1 MSASKAKTLL
11 FEDDEPKK
19 EPDEI
24 NPFSF
29 KEFIRSKNQP
39 PTARL
44 HAEKRKSSALPKKA
58 FSSTLL
64 LDECTVNPKVSDHC
78 RNYQEPF
85 FSDLINLPCTHGE
98 DNEDDENND
107 DEDEPDEDDDW
118 RGSYQPSAFEEAH
131 NFELSAVSLNPS
143 SDSFSSP
150 SPECSDVPESY
161 ASWLTSSSCVD
172 EASESLNCSNV
183 YRKEEDSM
191 VEGALQPTWNRNG
204 DQLREENE
212 ELKRQ
217 IKELL
222 HLSKSEKKRVKR
234 LTDELHKRI
243 IKDERETKTLEDM
256 VQSVEQHLQLMT
268 KRAVKAENQVVKLK
282 HEVVQLQNELQNC
295 KAENERLRAGE
306 TVSLNTAKQNALLAS
321 EYLSKAAHS
330 AEASIKQLISGAET
344 LSMVSQL
351 LRSIDSISEVKSE
364 DEEPLPES

>member
-11 FEDDEPKK
+11 FEDDEPTK

-58 FSSTLL
+58 FSSALL
-64 LDECTVNPKVSDHC
+64 LDECTVNPKGSDHC

-85 FSDLINLPCTHGE
+85 FSDLIKLPSTQGE
-98 DNEDDENND
+98 GNEDDE
-107 DEDEPDEDDDW
+107 DECDEDDDW

-131 NFELSAVSLNPS
+131 NFELSAVSLNTS

-150 SPECSDVPESY
+150 SPGCSDVPESY
-161 ASWLTSSSCVD
+161 ASWLTSSSMVD

-183 YRKEEDSM
+183 YGKEEDSM

-222 HLSKSEKKRVKR
+222 HLSKSEQIRVKR

-243 IKDERETKTLEDM
+243 IKDQRETKALEDM

-306 TVSLNTAKQNALLAS
+306 TVSLNSAKQNALLAS

-351 LRSIDSISEVKSE
+351 LRSIDRISEVKSE
-364 DEEPLPES
+364 DEEPLPQS